1 MKKKTCLVEQ
11 FPFPSTLLPGLR
23 SQGKAPTSSQRN
35 QCLAL
40 LRKAQ
45 GSGSLPPH
53 PLLKAALPTPR
64 QLLPP
69 AGPRLPKD
77 RGTGIWD
84 PLVAG
89 VPPPQAELP
98 LPSAAPF
105 SERCP
110 RPSFS
115 KAFFWAPL
123 TLYYYF
129 PAKEL
134 QLGAL
139 ATGSCSY

>member
-69 AGPRLPKD
+69 TGPRLPKD
-77 RGTGIWD
+77 GGTGIWD

-98 LPSAAPF
+98 LPSAVPF
-105 SERCP
+105 FL
-110 RPSFS
+110 PSPQLFQGI
-115 KAFFWAPL
+115 FWAPL

-129 PAKEL
+129 PTKEL